1 MFQLK
6 CQYARILKTPGN
18 DHRRVVCQHER
29 EGGTCGDL
37 YHCRF
42 LSARLEESDAADAL
56 NFFTSFSSQLLSLV
70 TSSLLNF
77 PSRWVFQ
84 RPQLRSVPRTIG
96 RASTMAPWTPT
107 DKPWLRCWFIVLVD
121 GLVNKK
127 RWKLRFFML
136 KIDPNCHHPFWGLGV
151 SLFGTVFRSCFSF
164 WKVVNLKFLSLLVCR
179 RVQVVLSFTFWI
191 YF

>member
-1 MFQLK
+1 MNEK
-6 CQYARILKTPGN
+6 
-18 DHRRVVCQHER
+18 
-29 EGGTCGDL
+29 EGPAAIYTTVAS
-37 YHCRF
+37 
-42 LSARLEESDAADAL
+42 SAQDWKNLMPLNAL
-56 NFFTSFSSQLLSLV
+56 NFCCLV
-70 TSSLLNF
+70 FLTTVATSSLLNF

-179 RVQVVLSFTFWI
+179 RVQVVLSFTF
-191 YF
+191 